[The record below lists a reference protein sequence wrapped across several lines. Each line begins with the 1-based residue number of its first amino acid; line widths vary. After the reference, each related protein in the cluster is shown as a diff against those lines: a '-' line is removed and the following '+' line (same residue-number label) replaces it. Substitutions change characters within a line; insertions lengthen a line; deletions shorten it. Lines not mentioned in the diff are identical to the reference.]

1 MNLIVKGKIIK
12 VKETF
17 AALIN
22 IFHKYYIQ
30 PVKYYCKNHFS
41 FQTRT
46 ESELNRLKISK
57 SPHVMAITTNILKE
71 NIDLFLIDLHE
82 HVNKF
87 IDFSFSSK
95 ISRCRLSTWKRFT
108 LPKNQILACQCP
120 TQYIENLSFF

>member
-71 NIDLFLIDLHE
+71 NIDLFLIDLHG

-95 ISRCRLSTWKRFT
+95 ISRCRLS
-108 LPKNQILACQCP
+108 A
-120 TQYIENLSFF
+120 